1 MIYEKNKTMRGDFKL
16 IFFNAQFYVNMHA
29 F

>member
-16 IFFNAQFYVNMHA
+16 IFFNAQFYANMHA